1 MNSKYKIDM
10 GDDEFVFVPDNIKYQ
25 IIQDQLIKSYHWV
38 IGMSM
43 FMVGL
48 LVGLLAR

>member
-10 GDDEFVFVPDNIKYQ
+10 GDNEFVFVPDNIKYQ

>member
-1 MNSKYKIDM
+1 MNSNYKIDL
-10 GDDEFVFVPDNIKYQ
+10 GDDEFVFVPDSIRYQ

-43 FMVGL
+43 FIIGFL
-48 LVGLLAR
+48 AGLLAS